1 MLKWQGARYASS
13 VSTQPVDPRSA
24 APRWLTADERRLWL
38 SLSALMALLPAALDA
53 QLQRDADL
61 TTTAYLTLAMLS
73 EEPGRSL
80 RMSELGARSNASPS
94 RISHVVSRLEKDG
107 WVRRERSSS
116 DGRGQ
121 VAILTDEGLAKV
133 VATAPGHVERVRQL
147 VFDPLDPEQLAAFGV
162 VATRLLDVLDPD
174 AKYAATAL
182 AREV

>member
-1 MLKWQGARYASS
+1 MVTEQ
-13 VSTQPVDPRSA
+13 T
-24 APRWLTADERRLWL
+24 PRWLNPDERRVWL
-38 SLSALMALLPAALDA
+38 RLSALMELLPAALDA

-61 TTTAYLTLAMLS
+61 TKTAYLTLAMLS

-107 WVRRERSSS
+107 WVRREKSPS

-121 VAILTDEGLAKV
+121 VAILTDAGYEKV
-133 VATAPGHVERVRQL
+133 VATAPGHVERVREL
-147 VFDPLDPEQLAAFGV
+147 VFDPLDADDLERLDAAMV
-162 VATRLLDVLDPD
+162 KMLDILDPD
-174 AKYAATAL
+174 AKFAATAL

>member
-1 MLKWQGARYASS
+1 MTEQ
-13 VSTQPVDPRSA
+13 T
-24 APRWLTADERRLWL
+24 PRWLNPDERRVWL
-38 SLSALMALLPAALDA
+38 RLSALMELLPAALDA

-61 TTTAYLTLAMLS
+61 TKTAYLTLAMLS

-107 WVRRERSSS
+107 WVRREKSPC

-121 VAILTDEGLAKV
+121 VAILTDAGYEKV
-133 VATAPGHVERVRQL
+133 VASAPGHVARVRDL
-147 VFDPLDPEQLAAFGV
+147 VFDPLAADDLTELDAV
-162 VATRLLDVLDPD
+162 MVKLLDVLDPD
-174 AKYAATAL
+174 AKFAATAL

>member
-1 MLKWQGARYASS
+1 MTEQ
-13 VSTQPVDPRSA
+13 T
-24 APRWLTADERRLWL
+24 PRWLNPDERRVWL
-38 SLSALMALLPAALDA
+38 RLSALMELLPAALDA

-61 TTTAYLTLAMLS
+61 TKTAYLTLAMLS

-107 WVRRERSSS
+107 WVRREKSPS

-121 VAILTDEGLAKV
+121 VAILTDAGYEKV
-133 VATAPGHVERVRQL
+133 VATAPGHVERVREL
-147 VFDPLDPEQLAAFGV
+147 VFDPLDADDLERLDAAMV
-162 VATRLLDVLDPD
+162 KMLDILDPD
-174 AKYAATAL
+174 AKFAATAL